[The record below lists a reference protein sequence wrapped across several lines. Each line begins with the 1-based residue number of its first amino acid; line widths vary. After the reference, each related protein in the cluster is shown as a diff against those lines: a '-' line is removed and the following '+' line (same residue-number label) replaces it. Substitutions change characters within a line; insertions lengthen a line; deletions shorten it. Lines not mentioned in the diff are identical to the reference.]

1 MSIITRSNIISV
13 AAGTSS
19 PASSP
24 TKYNNTESYSR
35 AKLRFTTSRSISPFP
50 INVKHNQTKSTMS
63 K

>member
-1 MSIITRSNIISV
+1 MGIITRSKSISV

-19 PASSP
+19 PASPP
-24 TKYNNTESYSR
+24 TKYNNTVSQSR
-35 AKLRFTTSRSISPFP
+35 EKLRLTTSRSISPFP